1 MYNVYVSRYTCVY
14 ISISSTSLYLS
25 INLSIPQ
32 YQGSSP
38 ALFVATSAFEV
49 LIKQQI
55 KRLEDPCLKCV
66 STVYDE
72 LIRILA
78 QLLQKP
84 IFRRFPGLKE
94 RFNSSVISFF
104 KRGLD
109 PTNKLVSSLVAA
121 ESCYINTVHP
131 DFISGHRTMAIVYD
145 KLQLNAK
152 AKDGKED
159 DKKKTTGPSS
169 PVGPAATY
177 ALEQKNQNANEGVFS
192 SFFSKQ
198 PNKRPGVLEAPP
210 AVLKASGTVSE
221 REYVE
226 IEVIKLLLTNYYNI
240 VKKTV
245 TDMIPKCIML
255 NLVNYAR
262 DEMQRALLAE
272 LYKEDLLEDLLKES
286 ADTVTRRKECKKM
299 IEALQ
304 KADEIVSTI

>member
-1 MYNVYVSRYTCVY
+1 
-14 ISISSTSLYLS
+14 
-25 INLSIPQ
+25 
-32 YQGSSP
+32 
-38 ALFVATSAFEV
+38 
-49 LIKQQI
+49 
-55 KRLEDPCLKCV
+55 
-66 STVYDE
+66 
-72 LIRILA
+72 
-78 QLLQKP
+78 
-84 IFRRFPGLKE
+84 
-94 RFNSSVISFF
+94 
-104 KRGLD
+104 
-109 PTNKLVSSLVAA
+109 
-121 ESCYINTVHP
+121 
-131 DFISGHRTMAIVYD
+131 MAIVYD

-159 DKKKTTGPSS
+159 DKKKTAGPSS
-169 PVGPAATY
+169 PVGPSATY

-262 DEMQRALLAE
+262 EEMQRALLAE

>member
-1 MYNVYVSRYTCVY
+1 M
-14 ISISSTSLYLS
+14 
-25 INLSIPQ
+25 
-32 YQGSSP
+32 
-38 ALFVATSAFEV
+38 
-49 LIKQQI
+49 
-55 KRLEDPCLKCV
+55 
-66 STVYDE
+66 
-72 LIRILA
+72 A

-104 KRGLD
+104 KRGLE

-131 DFISGHRTMAIVYD
+131 DFISGHRTMAMVYD
-145 KLQLNAK
+145 KLQLNSK
-152 AKDGKED
+152 PKDGATASKD
-159 DKKKTTGPSS
+159 DKSKSGPPNS
-169 PVGPAATY
+169 PVTY
-177 ALEQKNQNANEGVFS
+177 SLDKQGNSGNANEGVFS
-192 SFFSKQ
+192 SFFARQ

-245 TDMIPKCIML
+245 NDMIPKCIML
-255 NLVNYAR
+255 NLVNYSR
-262 DEMQRALLAE
+262 EEMQRALLAE

-286 ADTVTRRKECKKM
+286 PDTVARRKECKKM

>member
-1 MYNVYVSRYTCVY
+1 M
-14 ISISSTSLYLS
+14 
-25 INLSIPQ
+25 
-32 YQGSSP
+32 
-38 ALFVATSAFEV
+38 FVATSAFEV

-109 PTNKLVSSLVAA
+109 PTNKLVSSIVAA
-121 ESCYINTVHP
+121 ETCYINTVHP

-145 KLQLNAK
+145 KLQLNSK
-152 AKDGKED
+152 TKDGKESKEEE
-159 DKKKTTGPSS
+159 KKKQQQQQMSNGPSS
-169 PVGPAATY
+169 PISY
-177 ALEQKNQNANEGVFS
+177 SLDKQQNANEGVFS
-192 SFFSKQ
+192 SFFAKH
-198 PNKRPGVLEAPP
+198 PNKRPGILEAPP

-255 NLVNYAR
+255 NLVNYSR
-262 DEMQRALLAE
+262 EEMQRSLLAE
-272 LYKEDLLEDLLKES
+272 LYKEELIEDLLKES
-286 ADTVTRRKECKKM
+286 PDTVARRKECKKM

>member
-1 MYNVYVSRYTCVY
+1 M
-14 ISISSTSLYLS
+14 
-25 INLSIPQ
+25 
-32 YQGSSP
+32 
-38 ALFVATSAFEV
+38 FVATSAFEV

-104 KRGLD
+104 KRGLE
-109 PTNKLVSSLVAA
+109 PTNKLVSSVVSA
-121 ESCYINTVHP
+121 ETCYINTVHP

-145 KLQLNAK
+145 KLHLNSK
-152 AKDGKED
+152 AKDGKDSKEE
-159 DKKKTTGPSS
+159 DKKKQQQQHPPGS
-169 PVGPAATY
+169 PISY
-177 ALEQKNQNANEGVFS
+177 ALDNKTNANEGVFS
-192 SFFSKQ
+192 SFFAKQ

-210 AVLKASGTVSE
+210 AILKASGTVSE

-240 VKKTV
+240 VKKTI

-255 NLVNYAR
+255 NLVNYSR
-262 DEMQRALLAE
+262 EEMQRALLAE
-272 LYKEDLLEDLLKES
+272 LYKEDLIENLLKES
-286 ADTVTRRKECKKM
+286 PDTVTRRKECKKM

>member
-1 MYNVYVSRYTCVY
+1 M
-14 ISISSTSLYLS
+14 
-25 INLSIPQ
+25 
-32 YQGSSP
+32 
-38 ALFVATSAFEV
+38 FVATSAFEV

-78 QLLQKP
+78 QLLHKP

-104 KRGLD
+104 KRGLE
-109 PTNKLVSSLVAA
+109 PTNKLVSSIVSA
-121 ESCYINTVHP
+121 ETCYINTVHP

-145 KLQLNAK
+145 KLQLNSK
-152 AKDGKED
+152 PKESKED
-159 DKKKTTGPSS
+159 DKKKQQQQQQLANGPSS
-169 PVGPAATY
+169 PISY
-177 ALEQKNQNANEGVFS
+177 DLDKKNANEGVFS
-192 SFFSKQ
+192 SFFAKQ

-262 DEMQRALLAE
+262 EEMQRALLAE
-272 LYKEDLLEDLLKES
+272 LYKQDLIEDLLKES
-286 ADTVTRRKECKKM
+286 PDTVARRKECKKM

>member
-1 MYNVYVSRYTCVY
+1 M
-14 ISISSTSLYLS
+14 
-25 INLSIPQ
+25 
-32 YQGSSP
+32 
-38 ALFVATSAFEV
+38 FVATSAFEV

-104 KRGLD
+104 KRGLE
-109 PTNKLVSSLVAA
+109 PTNKLVSSVVSA
-121 ESCYINTVHP
+121 ETCYINTVHP

-145 KLQLNAK
+145 KLQLNNSK
-152 AKDGKED
+152 SKDGKDSKEE
-159 DKKKTTGPSS
+159 DKKKQQNPPGS
-169 PVGPAATY
+169 PISY
-177 ALEQKNQNANEGVFS
+177 ALDNKTNANEGVFS
-192 SFFSKQ
+192 SFFAKQ
-198 PNKRPGVLEAPP
+198 PNKRPGILEAPP
-210 AVLKASGTVSE
+210 AILKASGTVSE

-240 VKKTV
+240 VKKTI

-255 NLVNYAR
+255 NLVNYSR
-262 DEMQRALLAE
+262 EEMQRALLAE
-272 LYKEDLLEDLLKES
+272 LYKEDLIEDLLKES
-286 ADTVTRRKECKKM
+286 PDTVARRKECKKM

>member
-1 MYNVYVSRYTCVY
+1 M
-14 ISISSTSLYLS
+14 
-25 INLSIPQ
+25 
-32 YQGSSP
+32 
-38 ALFVATSAFEV
+38 ATSAFEV

-109 PTNKLVSSLVAA
+109 PTNKLVTSLVSA
-121 ESCYINTVHP
+121 ECCYINTVHP

-145 KLQLNAK
+145 KLQLNSK
-152 AKDGKED
+152 AKEKGNNED
-159 DKKKTTGPSS
+159 DKDKKKSSSSSSSNNPPPTSPGPGSTYHLDGKS
-169 PVGPAATY
+169 P
-177 ALEQKNQNANEGVFS
+177 QNANEGVFS

-262 DEMQRALLAE
+262 EEMQRALLAE

-286 ADTVTRRKECKKM
+286 SDTVIRRKECKKM

>member
-1 MYNVYVSRYTCVY
+1 M
-14 ISISSTSLYLS
+14 
-25 INLSIPQ
+25 
-32 YQGSSP
+32 
-38 ALFVATSAFEV
+38 FVATSAFEV

-78 QLLQKP
+78 QLLHKP

-104 KRGLD
+104 KRGLE
-109 PTNKLVSSLVAA
+109 PTNKLVSSIVSA
-121 ESCYINTVHP
+121 ETCYINTVHP

-145 KLQLNAK
+145 KLQLNSK
-152 AKDGKED
+152 PKESKED
-159 DKKKTTGPSS
+159 DKKKQQQLANGPSS
-169 PVGPAATY
+169 PISY
-177 ALEQKNQNANEGVFS
+177 DLDKKNANEGVFS
-192 SFFSKQ
+192 SFFAKQ

-262 DEMQRALLAE
+262 EEMQRALLAE
-272 LYKEDLLEDLLKES
+272 LYKQDLIEDLLKES
-286 ADTVTRRKECKKM
+286 PDTVARRKECKKM

>member
-1 MYNVYVSRYTCVY
+1 M
-14 ISISSTSLYLS
+14 
-25 INLSIPQ
+25 
-32 YQGSSP
+32 
-38 ALFVATSAFEV
+38 
-49 LIKQQI
+49 
-55 KRLEDPCLKCV
+55 KCV

-84 IFRRFPGLKE
+84 IFRRFSGLKE

-109 PTNKLVSSLVAA
+109 PTNKLVTSIVSA

-145 KLQLNAK
+145 KLQLNSK
-152 AKDGKED
+152 AKEKDGGSKED
-159 DKKKTTGPSS
+159 DKKKSSSSNSPSS
-169 PVGPAATY
+169 PTNTTY
-177 ALEQKNQNANEGVFS
+177 SLDQKGTNANEGVFS

-198 PNKRPGVLEAPP
+198 PNKRPGILEAPP

-262 DEMQRALLAE
+262 EEMQRALLAE

-286 ADTVTRRKECKKM
+286 PDTVARRKECKKM

-304 KADEIVSTI
+304 KADEIVSTV

>member
-1 MYNVYVSRYTCVY
+1 MLLCIYDYVYLY
-14 ISISSTSLYLS
+14 ISLRS
-25 INLSIPQ
+25 I
-32 YQGSSP
+32 QGSSP

-49 LIKQQI
+49 LIRQQI
-55 KRLEDPCLKCV
+55 RRLEDPCLKCV

-84 IFRRFPGLKE
+84 TFRRFPGLKE

-109 PTNKLVSSLVAA
+109 PTNKLVSSIVAA

-145 KLQLNAK
+145 KLQLNSK
-152 AKDGKED
+152 AKEKDD
-159 DKKKTTGPSS
+159 DKKKNSSSSGGNSSNSNNSGTPTS
-169 PVGPAATY
+169 PVHSYT
-177 ALEQKNQNANEGVFS
+177 LDQKPQNANEGVFS
-192 SFFSKQ
+192 SFFAKQ
-198 PNKRPGVLEAPP
+198 PNKRPGVLDAPP

-262 DEMQRALLAE
+262 EEMQRALLAE

-286 ADTVTRRKECKKM
+286 SDTVTRRKECKKM

>member
-1 MYNVYVSRYTCVY
+1 M
-14 ISISSTSLYLS
+14 
-25 INLSIPQ
+25 
-32 YQGSSP
+32 
-38 ALFVATSAFEV
+38 ATSAFEV
-49 LIKQQI
+49 IIKQQI

-72 LIRILA
+72 LIRILS

-104 KRGLD
+104 KRGLE

-121 ESCYINTVHP
+121 ETCYINTVHP
-131 DFISGHRTMAIVYD
+131 DFVSGHRTMAIVYD
-145 KLQLNAK
+145 KLQLNSK
-152 AKDGKED
+152 PKEKDPKDSKDSKESG
-159 DKKKTTGPSS
+159 DKKQLNS
-169 PVGPAATY
+169 PISY
-177 ALEQKNQNANEGVFS
+177 SLEKGGSNVNEGVFS

-198 PNKRPGVLEAPP
+198 PNKRPGILEAPP

-226 IEVIKLLLTNYYNI
+226 IEVIKMLLTNYYTI
-240 VKKTV
+240 VKKTI

-255 NLVNYAR
+255 NLVNYSR
-262 DEMQRALLAE
+262 EEMQRALLAE

-286 ADTVTRRKECKKM
+286 PDTVTRRKECKKM

>member
-1 MYNVYVSRYTCVY
+1 
-14 ISISSTSLYLS
+14 
-25 INLSIPQ
+25 
-32 YQGSSP
+32 
-38 ALFVATSAFEV
+38 LFVATAAFEV

-84 IFRRFPGLKE
+84 IFRRFPGLKD

-121 ESCYINTVHP
+121 ETCYINTVHP
-131 DFISGHRTMAIVYD
+131 DFVSGHRTMAIVYD
-145 KLQLNAK
+145 KLQLNTKKDNNPKEGDAK
-152 AKDGKED
+152 KPP
-159 DKKKTTGPSS
+159 TGTSGGGPMS
-169 PVGPAATY
+169 PVSTY
-177 ALEQKNQNANEGVFS
+177 SLDKHNQQPNSNEGIFS

-198 PNKRPGVLEAPP
+198 PNKRPGILEAPP

-221 REYVE
+221 REFVE
-226 IEVIKLLLTNYYNI
+226 IEVIKLLLTSYYNI

-255 NLVNYAR
+255 NLVNYSR
-262 DEMQRALLAE
+262 EEMQRALLAE
-272 LYKEDLLEDLLKES
+272 LYKENLLEDLLKES
-286 ADTVTRRKECKKM
+286 PDTVIRRKECKKM

>member
-1 MYNVYVSRYTCVY
+1 
-14 ISISSTSLYLS
+14 
-25 INLSIPQ
+25 
-32 YQGSSP
+32 
-38 ALFVATSAFEV
+38 LFVATSAFEV

-78 QLLQKP
+78 QILQKP
-84 IFRRFPGLKE
+84 IFRRFPGLKD

-109 PTNKLVSSLVAA
+109 PTNKLVSSIVAA
-121 ESCYINTVHP
+121 ETCYINTVHP

-145 KLQLNAK
+145 KLQLNSK
-152 AKDGKED
+152 AKDGKDSKED
-159 DKKKTTGPSS
+159 DKKKQQQQNPPGS
-169 PVGPAATY
+169 PISY
-177 ALEQKNQNANEGVFS
+177 ALDNIPNANEGVFS
-192 SFFSKQ
+192 SFFAKQ
-198 PNKRPGVLEAPP
+198 PNKRPGILDAPP

-255 NLVNYAR
+255 NLVNYSR
-262 DEMQRALLAE
+262 EEMQRALLAE
-272 LYKEDLLEDLLKES
+272 LYKEDLIEDLLKES
-286 ADTVTRRKECKKM
+286 PDTVARRKECKKM

>member
-1 MYNVYVSRYTCVY
+1 M
-14 ISISSTSLYLS
+14 
-25 INLSIPQ
+25 
-32 YQGSSP
+32 
-38 ALFVATSAFEV
+38 FVATSAFEV

-109 PTNKLVSSLVAA
+109 PTNKLVSSLVSA
-121 ESCYINTVHP
+121 ECCYINTVHP
-131 DFISGHRTMAIVYD
+131 DFVSGHRTMAIVYD
-145 KLQLNAK
+145 KLQLNTK
-152 AKDGKED
+152 AKEKGED
-159 DKKKTTGPSS
+159 DKKKTTSSSSSSSNNPPTS
-169 PVGPAATY
+169 PVSSYHLDGKTP
-177 ALEQKNQNANEGVFS
+177 QNANEGVFS

-262 DEMQRALLAE
+262 EEMQRSLLAE
-272 LYKEDLLEDLLKES
+272 LYKEDLLENLMKES
-286 ADTVTRRKECKKM
+286 SDTVTRRKECKKM